1 MSTAWIRLRQ
11 FVVYRILHIDD
22 TPHRIAFGVAI
33 GLFVA
38 VTPTI
43 GLQMVIGAMLATA
56 LRANKVLPV
65 ALAWITNP
73 VTAVP
78 VFYFNWLVGHALLSG
93 NLEQNEAVRNTLST
107 TVAEVGGFAGA
118 MTHLF
123 DWAFWEK
130 LVAPLGTIVPELV
143 VGSVAVGLVAGLSG
157 YGLAYWGV
165 TRYRRLRKSRRA
177 KRATLVLEPEPV
189 AHEAASQRT
198 RHSA

>member
-1 MSTAWIRLRQ
+1 MTPMWIRLRR
-11 FVVYRILHIDD
+11 FVVYRVLHIDD

-38 VTPTI
+38 LTPTI

-73 VTAVP
+73 VTVVP

-93 NLEQNEAVRNTLST
+93 NLEQNEMVRNTLIT

-123 DWAFWEK
+123 DWDFWEK
-130 LVAPLGTIVPELV
+130 LLTPLGTIVPELV
-143 VGSVAVGLVAGLSG
+143 VGSVAVGLVSGMLG

-165 TRYRRLRKSRRA
+165 TRYRRLRKIRRA
-177 KRATLVLEPEPV
+177 KKAARMLKLEPV
-189 AHEAASQRT
+189 AHEAASQRS